1 MRGALLAVV
10 TAALSHPACA
20 PLAYQMTPSPE
31 RAEQLRVEDGVD
43 YIVSEGAVSRVR
55 AGAAGHNAAQ
65 EFLAVVWVENLTD
78 ADHVFLPAEHISA
91 TITRFDGEESEE
103 TPLTVYA
110 YDAYLET
117 LKKRAESA
125 GTSMG
130 VYGHSGIGFYFGG
143 ARRGPWGSSW
153 HHPRTLSHSP
163 MTRANSRTEHRTLA
177 HHVAIEAAMSR
188 AELYYADLALQRAHI
203 NATIMKRTTIA
214 PKATHGG
221 VVFITDGKVR
231 KTHDA
236 TRLLLVVTV
245 GEDVHR
251 FSFVNGEFPTPS
263 AD

>member
-1 MRGALLAVV
+1 MRVALLAVV
-10 TAALSHPACA
+10 TAALSHSACA

-43 YIVSEGAVSRVR
+43 YIVSEGTMSRVR

-117 LKKRAESA
+117 LKKRAEAA

-130 VYGHSGIGFYFGG
+130 AYGHSGIGFYFGG
-143 ARRGPWGSSW
+143 ATRGPWGSSW
-153 HHPRTLSHSP
+153 HHPKNHPTPHGKDRRIPVKNPCRGTSHQSYAAKQGSIRP
-163 MTRANSRTEHRTLA
+163 LNSC
-177 HHVAIEAAMSR
+177 
-188 AELYYADLALQRAHI
+188 QRATHKTQ
-203 NATIMKRTTIA
+203 AA
-214 PKATHGG
+214 PHCPSAFS
-221 VVFITDGKVR
+221 VVFFFK
-231 KTHDA
+231 K
-236 TRLLLVVTV
+236 
-245 GEDVHR
+245 
-251 FSFVNGEFPTPS
+251 
-263 AD
+263 